1 MDIETICAWIRDQH
15 ILLHN
20 CTNPF
25 TCQLP
30 LYISDD
36 DQMDDQS
43 NLRRSPRKH
52 SASSRSSSQS
62 SDSNNPQRPRSD
74 ATDDVFG
81 PEELDKTPRPKAN
94 LPFRPFDSSPDVDDN
109 VDADDTGLVQQREYS
124 TPILPPPTNLSMSFT
139 AKLSAS
145 RPSLASRSRTGS
157 TRTGSSIT
165 SRTRSTS
172 PVKNR
177 NDLLKLAKPVK
188 WIETAPGTMKK
199 EDTGN
204 EQCCGVKSLE

>member
-1 MDIETICAWIRDQH
+1 MENKTICAWISDQH

-30 LYISDD
+30 LYTND

-52 SASSRSSSQS
+52 SGSSQCSSQS
-62 SDSNNPQRPRSD
+62 SDSNDPQRPRSD
-74 ATDDVFG
+74 AIDDVFA
-81 PEELDKTPRPKAN
+81 PEELDKTPRPRAN
-94 LPFRPFDSSPDVDDN
+94 LPFRPLDSNPDVDDN
-109 VDADDTGLVQQREYS
+109 DNDNADDTDLVQQREYS
-124 TPILPPPTNLSMSFT
+124 IPILPPPTNLSMSFT

-157 TRTGSSIT
+157 TRTTGSSIT
-165 SRTRSTS
+165 S
-172 PVKNR
+172 
-177 NDLLKLAKPVK
+177 
-188 WIETAPGTMKK
+188 
-199 EDTGN
+199 
-204 EQCCGVKSLE
+204 